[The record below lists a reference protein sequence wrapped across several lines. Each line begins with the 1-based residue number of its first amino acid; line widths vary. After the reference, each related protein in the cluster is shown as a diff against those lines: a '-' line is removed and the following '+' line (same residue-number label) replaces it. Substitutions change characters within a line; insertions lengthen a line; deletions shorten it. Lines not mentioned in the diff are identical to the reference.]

1 MLKKKATETADSEK
15 SEWFFWFRKHNFK
28 NQAIR
33 ASWEKASFLTVEDE
47 EKNTF
52 LWTIVVPEAILPTN

>member
-33 ASWEKASFLTVEDE
+33 ASWEKASFLTVGDE
-47 EKNTF
+47 EKKHFPVDNSGSWGHF
-52 LWTIVVPEAILPTN
+52 AH